1 MRWTFGRTAAA
12 DNPETARY
20 QFRERA
26 AKRARIARVQLAVIV
41 PLLAGIFVARHYAHQ
56 PGAQMPI
63 RIATVAL
70 VVILGYLL
78 ARSLAGSLQ
87 PLMARRLDEGSVGTV
102 DFLVRL
108 GGLVLALVVAL
119 QIAGVRPST
128 LAVGGAMTAVVVGM
142 AAQQTLSNLFAG
154 MVLLSARPF
163 RVGDR
168 IRVQAGALAGGSE
181 GVVKSI
187 GLFYTKLNS
196 GPETTAVPNSVVVS
210 SAIVPLREPASVD
223 IRARLDR
230 GVKPSEVQE
239 LLERSVRAPVRDQ
252 PYIDVEEVRSSEVVM
267 RVSAT
272 PQTADD
278 GARLAD
284 EILEAVGEIMRE
296 EEPVAA

>member
-1 MRWTFGRTAAA
+1 MKILEPKPPPTSGATTRSLCSGAIPTKA
-12 DNPETARY
+12 DST
-20 QFRERA
+20 
-26 AKRARIARVQLAVIV
+26 KRAVW
-41 PLLAGIFVARHYAHQ
+41 
-56 PGAQMPI
+56 
-63 RIATVAL
+63 
-70 VVILGYLL
+70 
-78 ARSLAGSLQ
+78 GSVFT
-87 PLMARRLDEGSVGTV
+87 SVGTV

-196 GPETTAVPNSVVVS
+196 GPDTTAVPNSVVVS